1 MARRSKAGSG
11 NGDGGEGATVTL
23 LEAIREQ
30 LVGMRG
36 EITAMRHEMS
46 DGFRLVSDRIDN
58 VLVGPLASY
67 GSEVAADVSSGPR
80 GQGAKSRFPG

>member
-1 MARRSKAGSG
+1 
-11 NGDGGEGATVTL
+11 VTL

-46 DGFRLVSDRIDN
+46 DGFRLLSARIDN
-58 VLVGPLASY
+58 VLVGPM
-67 GSEVAADVSSGPR
+67 GDMVRRHEREIREPRTEVDRLRSG
-80 GQGAKSRFPG
+80 